1 MPFASNKTPEQL
13 EQEKKDKMK
22 SMTGKAAVYVARVS
36 KMRNKDERWPVL
48 RARLVEISTEL
59 AQLSEELGK

>member
-22 SMTGKAAVYVARVS
+22 AMTGKAAAYVGRVS
-36 KMRNKDERWPVL
+36 KMRNKDPRWPVFKT
-48 RARLVEISTEL
+48 RLSEIQTEL
-59 AQLSEELGK
+59 SMLAEELGK

>member
-22 SMTGKAAVYVARVS
+22 AMTSKASAYVGRVA
-36 KMRNKDERWPVL
+36 KMRNKDPRWPVL
-48 RARLVEISTEL
+48 KTRLVEIQNEL
-59 AQLSEELGK
+59 MQLSEELGK